1 MQRFFSGYNHGY
13 QEMRGYH
20 NAHARRLFLLY
31 SLFAVRHDLGP
42 NIFPS
47 GSSTSTISIITH
59 RNSPKRTK
67 TTLSKEK
74 YNLLCYDKVTS
85 DLDRDDLSAR
95 CQSSSGYRV
104 DWICS
109 KSSPNNFTA
118 DYNNKTYA
126 LSSSQRLR
134 HDHTQQDPT
143 KQDGVIYRIPCK
155 SGKVHIGETGRLMQ
169 ERSKE
174 HDIWA
179 ASNPAHAL
187 RSA

>member
-1 MQRFFSGYNHGY
+1 MLTSEGWIHPQEIPWKRIIILIINCLCRGFSGYNHGY
-13 QEMRGYH
+13 QEIRGYH

-95 CQSSSGYRV
+95 
-104 DWICS
+104 
-109 KSSPNNFTA
+109 SSPNNFTA

-134 HDHTQQDPT
+134 HDHT
-143 KQDGVIYRIPCK
+143 
-155 SGKVHIGETGRLMQ
+155 
-169 ERSKE
+169 
-174 HDIWA
+174 
-179 ASNPAHAL
+179 
-187 RSA
+187 